1 MTDNS
6 FVNIDA
12 AGVSFQIGADGS
24 IQLTNTESGEVLF
37 ESMLD
42 SAAVEEL
49 KKAASV
55 SFGEEDTDYVLTVTK
70 P

>member
-49 KKAASV
+49 KKAVSV